1 MNIEFNIFLFL
12 FVGQQAAM
20 TFLSQVKQLAL
31 LPLSLHNRER
41 ERGRN
46 FVSEVWRMKNVA
58 GCSSNVSVLF
68 ISSPLLLHIL
78 LLDDP
83 NAQLWSAIDK

>member
-1 MNIEFNIFLFL
+1 MNIEFDIFLFL

-20 TFLSQVKQLAL
+20 TFLSQVKQL
-31 LPLSLHNRER
+31 PLSLHLFKNRER
-41 ERGRN
+41 GN